1 VTVRVLVGTSSKHKL
16 GELAKM
22 AAGLD
27 VEVVPPSFLDT
38 PLPPVVEDGA
48 TFADNA
54 RKKAVAYARATGL
67 PCIADDSGLS
77 VDALGGA
84 PGVLS
89 ARYAGDENAPDRD
102 ERNNAR
108 LLAELAGVP
117 PERRAAHY
125 TCALCLALPTG
136 EEALVEGEWHGWIGR
151 TPKGTHGF
159 GYDPLF
165 VVDPATGQTAAQ
177 LSPEEKNRQSHRGA
191 AMAKLRPVLE
201 AFARDGR
208 LPA

>member
-1 VTVRVLVGTSSKHKL
+1 MSVRVLVGTSSKHKL
-16 GELAKM
+16 EELSAM
-22 AAGLD
+22 AAGLP
-27 VEVVPPSFLDT
+27 VEIVAPASLPA
-38 PLPPVVEDGA
+38 PLPAVVEDGA
-48 TFADNA
+48 TFAENA
-54 RKKAVAYARATGL
+54 RKKAAAWARASGL

-89 ARYAGDENAPDRD
+89 ARYGGDETAPDRD

-125 TCALCLALPTG
+125 TCALCLAWPTG
-136 EEALVEGEWHGWIGR
+136 ETALVEGEWHGRIGAAPR
-151 TPKGTHGF
+151 GSHGF

-165 VVDPATGQTAAQ
+165 VVDPATGLTAAE
-177 LSPEEKNRQSHRGA
+177 LPPAEKNRRSHRGA
-191 AMAKLRPVLE
+191 AMAQLRPVL
-201 AFARDGR
+201 AAWVHTGR
-208 LPA
+208 LP